1 MNSKNLGLAEGLV
14 SSKYIRQVAVA
25 PRLTARHRA
34 CLSRCLSRCLR
45 AVRMLLWSL
54 CARPPCRVSQ
64 NDAMVRRCACERALA
79 VTHRQMRRARSAMDS
94 SPPCS
99 RRRVHRERGRV

>member
-34 CLSRCLSRCLR
+34 CLSRCLSRFSALSACCCGHCVHAHR
-45 AVRMLLWSL
+45 AESRRMTPWSVGV
-54 CARPPCRVSQ
+54 RVS
-64 NDAMVRRCACERALA
+64 ERLL
-79 VTHRQMRRARSAMDS
+79 
-94 SPPCS
+94 
-99 RRRVHRERGRV
+99 